1 MKCMKRLLA
10 IVLGAALL
18 CPMTAYA
25 GQTEEAKALYDQVQ
39 EKSNAITDMNAFYD
53 FKINFGGSMI
63 ENAGIT
69 ASDMRLEMNVKMNH
83 LTEPAL
89 MRYMAYCRMTD
100 PDGSQMTYSMY
111 YLDGYMYMDMMGQ
124 KIKMPMAMGDM
135 MQQSMASANA
145 FEVPTDIVKD
155 MNLWDEGENK
165 VIGFTIDDSRMNEFI
180 QTVLGSTGL
189 TGMMEGTS
197 MSLHNIKGEY
207 VVNPNNDLIK
217 MRLKMD
223 MSMTMDGE
231 TITMSMDGDVG
242 IADPG
247 QPVDVPVPNVA
258 EYTDITAAANQ

>member
-53 FKINFGGSMI
+53 FKIKFGGSMI
-63 ENAGIT
+63 ENAGLT

-111 YLDGYMYMDMMGQ
+111 YLDGYMYMDMLGQ

-145 FEVPTDIVKD
+145 FDVPTDIVKD

-165 VIGFTIDDSRMNEFI
+165 VIGFT
-180 QTVLGSTGL
+180 
-189 TGMMEGTS
+189 
-197 MSLHNIKGEY
+197 KGEY

-247 QPVDVPVPNVA
+247 QPVDVPVPNIA

>member
-1 MKCMKRLLA
+1 MKRMKRLLA

-25 GQTEEAKALYDQVQ
+25 GQSEEAKALYDQVQ

-69 ASDMRLEMNVKMNH
+69 ASDMRLEMNVKM
-83 LTEPAL
+83 
-89 MRYMAYCRMTD
+89 TD

-111 YLDGYMYMDMMGQ
+111 YLDGYMYMDMLGQ
-124 KIKMPMAMGDM
+124 KIKMPIAMGDM

-145 FEVPTDIVKD
+145 FDVPTDIVKD

-165 VIGFTIDDSRMNEFI
+165 VIGFTIDDSRMNEFL

-247 QPVDVPVPNVA
+247 QPVDVPVPNIA

>member
-1 MKCMKRLLA
+1 
-10 IVLGAALL
+10 
-18 CPMTAYA
+18 
-25 GQTEEAKALYDQVQ
+25 
-39 EKSNAITDMNAFYD
+39 
-53 FKINFGGSMI
+53 
-63 ENAGIT
+63 
-69 ASDMRLEMNVKMNH
+69 
-83 LTEPAL
+83 
-89 MRYMAYCRMTD
+89 
-100 PDGSQMTYSMY
+100 MTYSMY
-111 YLDGYMYMDMMGQ
+111 YLDGYMYMDMLGQ
-124 KIKMPMAMGDM
+124 KIKMPIAMGDM

-145 FEVPTDIVKD
+145 FDVPTDIVKD

-165 VIGFTIDDSRMNEFI
+165 VIGFTIDDSRMNEFL

-247 QPVDVPVPNVA
+247 QPVDVPVPNIA

>member
-53 FKINFGGSMI
+53 FKIKFGGSMI
-63 ENAGIT
+63 ENAGLT

-83 LTEPAL
+83 LT
-89 MRYMAYCRMTD
+89 
-100 PDGSQMTYSMY
+100 DGSQMTYSMY
-111 YLDGYMYMDMMGQ
+111 YLDGYMYMDMLGQ

-145 FEVPTDIVKD
+145 FDVPTDIVKD

-165 VIGFTIDDSRMNEFI
+165 VIGFTIDDSRMNEFL

-247 QPVDVPVPNVA
+247 QPVDVPVPNIA

>member
-25 GQTEEAKALYDQVQ
+25 GQSEEAKALYDQVQ

-111 YLDGYMYMDMMGQ
+111 YLDGYMYMDMLGQ
-124 KIKMPMAMGDM
+124 KIKMPIAMGDM
-135 MQQSMASANA
+135 MWQSMASANA
-145 FEVPTDIVKD
+145 FDVPTDIVKD

-165 VIGFTIDDSRMNEFI
+165 VIGFTIDDSRMNEFL

>member
-1 MKCMKRLLA
+1 
-10 IVLGAALL
+10 
-18 CPMTAYA
+18 
-25 GQTEEAKALYDQVQ
+25 
-39 EKSNAITDMNAFYD
+39 
-53 FKINFGGSMI
+53 
-63 ENAGIT
+63 
-69 ASDMRLEMNVKMNH
+69 
-83 LTEPAL
+83 
-89 MRYMAYCRMTD
+89 
-100 PDGSQMTYSMY
+100 
-111 YLDGYMYMDMMGQ
+111 
-124 KIKMPMAMGDM
+124 
-135 MQQSMASANA
+135 
-145 FEVPTDIVKD
+145 
-155 MNLWDEGENK
+155 
-165 VIGFTIDDSRMNEFI
+165 MNEFL

-247 QPVDVPVPNVA
+247 QPVDVPVPNIA

>member
-1 MKCMKRLLA
+1 MRLMKRLLA
-10 IVLGAALL
+10 VVLGAALL

-25 GQTEEAKALYDQVQ
+25 AQSQEALELYKAVEARNQ
-39 EKSNAITDMNAFYD
+39 NMTDMNAFYD
-53 FKINFGGSMI
+53 FKIKMTGSLL
-63 ENAGIT
+63 ENEGVGPL
-69 ASDMRLEMNVKMNH
+69 DMRLEMNMKMNH
-83 LTEPAL
+83 MQDPSQL
-89 MRYMAYCRMTD
+89 RYMAYCRMTV
-100 PDGSQMTYSMY
+100 PDSEPITYSMY
-111 YLDGYMYMDMMGQ
+111 YMDGYTYMDMLGQ

-145 FEVPTDIVKD
+145 FDVPTDIVKD

-165 VIGFTIDDSRMNEFI
+165 VIGFTIDDSRMNEFL

-247 QPVDVPVPNVA
+247 QPVDVPVPNIA